1 MGPMRRFFLWV
12 MLLGVLGGA
21 GWYGLRYLPPEWDP
35 RAPLDLTAA
44 PNLMTG
50 VKLRRLAVQPDA
62 CFAALGTL
70 GRPVQRVADRPSDI
84 GCEISKAVRLPAST
98 PVVPAG
104 PVTTCRVAVAWALFE
119 AQVMQPAARQ
129 HLGSEVAS
137 VRHLGT
143 QNCRNVNHA
152 SSGRRSQHA
161 TANAIDIAGFTLRDG
176 RQVTLLRH
184 WDLPGAE
191 ADFLRAL
198 RDGACEW
205 FRAVLGPDYNAAH
218 RDHFHLDMGPWRA
231 CR

>member
-1 MGPMRRFFLWV
+1 MGVMRKFVLILL
-12 MLLGVLGGA
+12 LLGVLGGA
-21 GWYGLRYLPPEWDP
+21 GWYALRYLPPEWDP

-44 PNLMTG
+44 PNWMTG
-50 VKLRRLAVQPDA
+50 VKLRRLAVQPEA
-62 CFAALGTL
+62 CLAALATT
-70 GRPVQRVADRPSDI
+70 GRPVQRVADRPSEF
-84 GCEISKAVRLPAST
+84 GCEIQNAVRLPTST

-104 PVTTCRVAVAWALFE
+104 PVTTCRVAAAWALFE
-119 AQVMQPAARQ
+119 TQVMQPAARQ

-184 WDLPGAE
+184 WDGSGGE
-191 ADFLRAL
+191 AAFLRAV
-198 RDGACEW
+198 RDGACDW

-218 RDHFHLDMGPWRA
+218 RDHFHFDMGPWRA